1 MKFAQAFNEKM
12 FDDLDIDIQKIYN
25 NNTDKL
31 YKFILIDDNFYI
43 IKVIEKAQLDKDKPE
58 ITFNKFHSSQI
69 EIEKDIK
76 SFKGIIYIYTEN
88 KKKNSDVHDFF
99 KKIEKSLFKGKY
111 FPKIIIGDNSEIQ
124 NFSNKFHEK
133 KNKIKDMKC
142 LVPDADINISLQKGV
157 KALIFMGNIYEKY
170 QNFLTTNEIKEN
182 NIPNAIK
189 NSKINILKCE
199 KCNNILEISMD
210 NNSDDIILNCNHCQM
225 KLKFDIINF
234 EKFSANINCYDCR
247 KQINE
252 KKSLLLF

>member
-99 KKIEKSLFKGKY
+99 KKIEKSLFILIDYIKY
-111 FPKIIIGDNSEIQ
+111 I
-124 NFSNKFHEK
+124 EK
-133 KNKIKDMKC
+133 LIK
-142 LVPDADINISLQKGV
+142 QR
-157 KALIFMGNIYEKY
+157 NIYNRYK
-170 QNFLTTNEIKEN
+170 
-182 NIPNAIK
+182 
-189 NSKINILKCE
+189 
-199 KCNNILEISMD
+199 
-210 NNSDDIILNCNHCQM
+210 
-225 KLKFDIINF
+225 
-234 EKFSANINCYDCR
+234 
-247 KQINE
+247 
-252 KKSLLLF
+252 

>member
-124 NFSNKFHEK
+124 NFLNKFHEK

-170 QNFLTTNEIKEN
+170 QNFLTTNEIN
-182 NIPNAIK
+182 YI
-189 NSKINILKCE
+189 
-199 KCNNILEISMD
+199 
-210 NNSDDIILNCNHCQM
+210 
-225 KLKFDIINF
+225 
-234 EKFSANINCYDCR
+234 
-247 KQINE
+247 
-252 KKSLLLF
+252 